1 MKQVQRSHFYPLFPL
16 VSLWF
21 GGGLLLNQTA
31 TAQIVPDN
39 TLGSE
44 RSIIRQNVN
53 INGSPGDRIEGG
65 ASRGANLF
73 HSFREFNIRLGERVY
88 FANPAGIENILTRVT
103 GDNISNILG
112 TLGVEGT
119 ANLFL
124 INPNGIYFGP
134 NARLDVGGSFF
145 ASSADSI
152 LFNNGIEFSATNPQS
167 PPLLTINIP
176 IGLQLRNN
184 PSNIQIESAQLRV
197 SNNQTL
203 AFVGGEIS
211 LSQGMLV
218 ARDGQIELA
227 SVNGGIIGIEENRLN
242 VPANL
247 QRSDVALSDNSS
259 VQVIGN
265 GRGNINIFAR
275 NISISNSETALRA
288 GISQNNQTPESST
301 PGNIQLNATE
311 SVNISNSK
319 LSNIVDTGG
328 IGNGGQIIIKANN
341 LTMSEGAA
349 LDSRVKGSGE
359 NNQRQAG
366 QGNAGAVLIEVP
378 GTVTLDRSFINTNI
392 GANAIGNSGDIN
404 IQTGSLFLSN
414 SSQLN
419 TVTSGGTEAQPSK
432 AGNVTINAQ
441 NSVNLL
447 GVGGANSEAQTGIF
461 TKVDQGAVGQG
472 GNIEI
477 QAGSLSLNNSA
488 VLDSRVIGSGENN
501 EKIAGQGDAGG
512 VRLNIRGSAVFD
524 NQSLINTNVG
534 SSVLGDSGPIEIN
547 ANSLI
552 IRNASELNTGN
563 SGLGYS
569 GDITITITGDSLSL
583 SQGSNLDSR
592 AFRREEERPGN
603 AGNITINAERA
614 IVTLNQGYIITTVGD
629 GVLGNSGDINIR
641 AGFLSVNN
649 GSRIEANT
657 SGGNTIQPSKAG
669 NITLNVRDQIQ
680 IDGARIQIDNV
691 DGVETIDPNTAPKSS
706 GIFSQLAEK
715 GVGIGGNID
724 IQAGA
729 LTLTNGGQLSAD
741 TFGVGDTG
749 YINIEVEDAVEI
761 FQTFDNGVNPP
772 QLSGIFSRV
781 NRGAIG
787 SGQEVRITANSLSIL
802 EGTIDS
808 RVQGAGA
815 NNEFIAGQG
824 NAGSITFDIAEST
837 TFNKAYI
844 NTNIGNNVVG
854 NSGFIE
860 IQSGSLLM
868 MGGSQLNSNTSGGNF
883 EQPSLAGEVRLNIRD
898 RINLEGLGTTVDPA
912 QQTKITTEVDNGGVG
927 EAGQVKIEVT
937 NGSFT
942 INNGAAL
949 VTRVRRAQTDENT
962 GEIIIPAGQ
971 GNGGNVN
978 INVRDDVIF
987 DSNSLILTTVGDE
1000 VLGTRSGN
1008 VNIQA
1013 RGVYL
1018 DNNSEIITA
1027 TGGSP
1032 NALQTPSVAGNISM
1046 QVSDS
1051 LNLNQSRILSSAT
1064 QQATSADGGN
1074 ININAQSIFLEN
1086 SSVTAGDGT
1095 LNPVEENSAGQI
1107 FVTAPNLRFNTGIL
1121 QADTQRDRT
1130 ETASITVN
1138 SQDLRLQTQSN
1149 FTTNATRTD
1158 GGNITINTQTLIGL
1172 ENSDITANADG
1183 GAGGAILINA
1193 EGIFGSNPLT
1203 RQQVE
1208 EQLGEQQIQGNP
1220 QFSQELLQNTSD
1232 IVAIS
1237 TTDAALSGTVDL
1249 NSALDPAKGLVEL
1262 PQQVIDPAALIAQDP
1277 CKQGDESEFIITGR
1291 GGIPS
1296 TPDNRFTGENVR
1308 VELVDPTQPE
1318 DQSIEVQQP
1327 VQERVSS
1334 ADIIPARGWIRTANG
1349 EIILVGY
1356 DPTRRG
1362 IQRQPRNSPTCSP
1375 PSENSEIESKN

>member
-1 MKQVQRSHFYPLFPL
+1 MKQVQRSQLYPVFSL
-16 VSLWF
+16 VSVFLS
-21 GGGLLLNQTA
+21 GGLLLNSTA
-31 TAQIVPDN
+31 TAQIVPDT

-44 RSIIRQNVN
+44 RSIIRENVN

-73 HSFREFNIRLGERVY
+73 HSFREFNIPESGRVY

-152 LFNNGIEFSATNPQS
+152 VFENGIEFNATNPAT

-176 IGLQLRNN
+176 LGLQLRNN
-184 PSNIQIESAQLRV
+184 PANLQVDRSQLGV
-197 SNNQTL
+197 KDSQTL
-203 AFVGGEIS
+203 ALVGGNININGA
-211 LSQGMLV
+211 LLQ
-218 ARDGQIELA
+218 ARSGQIELA
-227 SVNGGIIGIEENRLN
+227 GVNGGIVGIEENRLN
-242 VPANL
+242 IPANI
-247 QRSDVALSDNSS
+247 QRSDVLLSDNSNL
-259 VQVIGN
+259 QVIGN

-275 NISISNSETALRA
+275 NISIENNEIALRA
-288 GISQNNQTPESST
+288 GIAQNNQSPEGST
-301 PGNIQLNATE
+301 PGNIQINATE
-311 SVNISNSK
+311 SVNIINSK
-319 LSNIVDTGG
+319 LSNIVDQTGV
-328 IGNGGQIIIKANN
+328 GNGGQIIIKANN
-341 LTMSEGAA
+341 LTMREGAA
-349 LDSRVKGSGE
+349 LDSRVIGSGA
-359 NNQRQAG
+359 NNERIAA
-366 QGNAGAVLIEVP
+366 QGNAGSVLIDVA
-378 GTVTLDRSFINTNI
+378 GTVSLDRSFINTNI
-392 GANAIGNSGDIN
+392 GRNAIGNSGDIN
-404 IQTGSLFLSN
+404 IQTGSLILSN

-419 TVTSGGTEAQPSK
+419 TVTSGGNLAQPSK
-432 AGNVTINAQ
+432 AGNVNVNAR
-441 NSVNLL
+441 NSVNMI
-447 GVGGANSEAQTGIF
+447 GVGGIDAEQQTGIF
-461 TKVDQGAVGQG
+461 TKVDQGAIGQG
-472 GNIEI
+472 GDIEI

-501 EKIAGQGDAGG
+501 EKIAGQGDAGA
-512 VRLNIRGSAVFD
+512 VRLNILGAANFE
-524 NQSLINTNVG
+524 NQSRVNTNVG
-534 SSVLGDSGPIEIN
+534 ARVLGDSGTIEII
-547 ANSLI
+547 ANSLSF
-552 IRNASELNTGN
+552 RNGSELNTGN

-569 GDITITITGDSLSL
+569 GDITITITGNSLSL

-592 AFRREEERPGN
+592 AFRGEEERPGN

-614 IVTLNQGYIITTVGD
+614 VVTLNQGYIITTVGD
-629 GVLGNSGDINIR
+629 RVLGNSGDINIR

-669 NITLNVRDQIQ
+669 NITLNVRDRIA
-680 IDGARIQIDNV
+680 IDGVNNV
-691 DGVETIDPNTAPKSS
+691 EEIDPNIAPKSS
-706 GIFSQLAEK
+706 GIFSQLAET

-724 IQAGA
+724 IQARS

-741 TFGVGDTG
+741 TFGIGDTG

-761 FQTFDNGVNPP
+761 AKTFNNGVNIP
-772 QLSGIFSRV
+772 QLTGIFSRV
-781 NRGAIG
+781 NNGAVG
-787 SGQEVRITANSLSIL
+787 SGQEIRIQAGSLSIL
-802 EGTIDS
+802 EGTVDS
-808 RVQGAGA
+808 RVRGSGA
-815 NNEFIAGQG
+815 NNERLGGQG
-824 NAGSITFDIAEST
+824 NAGNISFNIAGST
-837 TFNKAYI
+837 VLDKAYI
-844 NTNIGNNVVG
+844 NTNIGRNVLG

-860 IQSGSLLM
+860 IESGSLLM
-868 MGGSQLNSNTSGGNF
+868 RGGSQLNSNTSGGSF
-883 EQPSLAGEVRLNIRD
+883 EQPSQAGEVRLKIRD
-898 RINLEGLGTTVDPA
+898 RLNLEGLGMTVDPA
-912 QQTKITTEVDNGGVG
+912 QQTKITTEVDNWGVG

-937 NGSFT
+937 NGSFI
-942 INNGAAL
+942 INNNAAL

-971 GNGGNVN
+971 GNGGDVN

-1008 VNIQA
+1008 VDIESNS
-1013 RGVYL
+1013 VYL
-1018 DNNSEIITA
+1018 NNNSRIITA

-1032 NALQTPSVAGNISM
+1032 NALQTPSVAGNISL
-1046 QVSDS
+1046 QVSDLVYLS
-1051 LNLNQSRILSSAT
+1051 QSQIISSAT
-1064 QQATSADGGN
+1064 QQATGADGGN

-1086 SSVTAGDGT
+1086 SAITAGNGT

-1107 FVTAPNLRFNTGIL
+1107 VVTAPNLRFNTGIL

-1138 SQDLRLQTQSN
+1138 SQDLRLQTESN
-1149 FTTNATRTD
+1149 FTTNANETD
-1158 GGNITINTQTLIGL
+1158 GGNITINTETLVGL
-1172 ENSDITANADG
+1172 KNSDITANADG

-1208 EQLGEQQIQGNP
+1208 ERLGEEQIQGNP
-1220 QFSQELLQNTSD
+1220 QFSQDLLQNTSD

-1249 NSALDPAKGLVEL
+1249 NSALDPSKGLVEL

-1277 CKQGDESEFIITGR
+1277 CKQGDESELILTGR

-1308 VELVDPTQPE
+1308 VELVEPSRVE
-1318 DQSIEVQQP
+1318 DELIEVQQP
-1327 VQERVSS
+1327 VKEQVSS
-1334 ADIIPARGWIRTANG
+1334 ANIIPARGWIRTANG
-1349 EIILVGY
+1349 EVILVGY
-1356 DPTRRG
+1356 DPTRSG